1 MTGSIHLAGYVR
13 PFARAR
19 QQDAGSHWGCSG
31 KVRMTTQAALRST
44 ANSTKRKPRRAL
56 LVDDDPNDRGSLK
69 VLFTDWQWDVLE
81 ASSGREAVDILDRH
95 VIDVVL
101 LDVASLEVDCAEIIE
116 AVRQRVRDLPVVIV
130 GALMTPELRRVWRS
144 RGAMECLTK
153 PVEPRVLSALLFA
166 CVQPS
171 GFADS

>member
-1 MTGSIHLAGYVR
+1 M
-13 PFARAR
+13 
-19 QQDAGSHWGCSG
+19 
-31 KVRMTTQAALRST
+31 
-44 ANSTKRKPRRAL
+44 
-56 LVDDDPNDRGSLK
+56 
-69 VLFTDWQWDVLE
+69 FTDWQWDVLE

-95 VIDVVL
+95 VIDMVV
-101 LDVASLEVDCAEIIE
+101 LDVASLEVDCAEIVE

-153 PVEPRVLSALLFA
+153 PVEPRILSALLFA